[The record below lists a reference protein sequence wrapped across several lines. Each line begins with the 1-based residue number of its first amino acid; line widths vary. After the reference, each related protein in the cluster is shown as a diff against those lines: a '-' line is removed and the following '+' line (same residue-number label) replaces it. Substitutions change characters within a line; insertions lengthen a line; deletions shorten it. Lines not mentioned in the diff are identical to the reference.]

1 MKYNS
6 VGSLVFSV
14 DHKEESVDSVK
25 VSDVR
30 ASILKRLDQLLRN
43 GDLLQAIELDDTVNM
58 E

>member
-1 MKYNS
+1 MKYSS

-14 DHKEESVDSVK
+14 DHEEESVDSVK

-30 ASILKRLDQLLRN
+30 ASILKRLDQLLRD

>member
-1 MKYNS
+1 MKYSS

>member
-30 ASILKRLDQLLRN
+30 ASILKRLDQLLRD